1 MIVEV
6 VVDGEAW
13 SGEKLNSPQHAAF
26 NAREI
31 KFASANPA
39 HLVAQT
45 FQDASEALRTVDL
58 LQQDA
63 AQLLQSDQ
71 TAPALERLGEAISI
85 WMSVQQALTMGL
97 QLVQIDPASVRG
109 KDASPLSLDDM
120 IGELNAHLRQMHAS
134 LQGGDSVAL
143 ADALMYE
150 MPPVVLQWRELL
162 DSLRAQLAGQRKDV

>member
-1 MIVEV
+1 MATSVHSPKKNPCSVAHGIT
-6 VVDGEAW
+6 
-13 SGEKLNSPQHAAF
+13 KL
-26 NAREI
+26 
-31 KFASANPA
+31 ASANPA